1 MKMQYSSV
9 AIVTGK
15 RSSFVFVPIY
25 PLGPEVVVSRPS
37 LVTVRAR
44 YGLPSVRSALRPS
57 HAVPRASAQGLF
69 VRKVGR
75 MLLLRVPTLGLV
87 TRGNAKLGN
96 ASDEASFPRE
106 EDYYGVK
113 PDDWP
118 SRVEPEDWRIVAAL

>member
-1 MKMQYSSV
+1 
-9 AIVTGK
+9 
-15 RSSFVFVPIY
+15 
-25 PLGPEVVVSRPS
+25 
-37 LVTVRAR
+37 
-44 YGLPSVRSALRPS
+44 
-57 HAVPRASAQGLF
+57 
-69 VRKVGR
+69 

-118 SRVEPEDWRIVAAL
+118 SRVEPEDWRIVAAEPRAVRPIAARACRKTWQPLAHAL